1 MAGTS
6 GARVVRAVRNQ
17 TSFDLMDLEAWLAED
32 HLARSVVD
40 FVEGLD
46 LSAFYA
52 EIASREGGAGRPALD
67 PAVLLAL
74 WLYATIEGV
83 GSARALVRLS
93 ESDLAYRW
101 LRGGM
106 DLNHHTLSDFRVRHV
121 DLLDE
126 LLSRSL
132 ACLDEEGLIR
142 LDDVLIDGTKVK
154 ASASRDSFRTG
165 EGLEKAERAAR
176 QHIEALKA
184 EIGGD
189 PGAGLRRRQA
199 ARDRAARERLERVE
213 KAKAQLERIE
223 AERQSRGNRDGGRKA
238 AEPKASTSDPQ
249 ARSMRFSDGSHGP
262 GYNVQIAA
270 TPDHGFILGI
280 CTTDRRNDLDLVQ
293 PMIGEIERR
302 LGRRPKAAI
311 ADQGYVSTDD
321 IVALAACEPPV
332 RLYVPLP
339 EERTDI
345 KPQSVRR
352 RAKRQEKEPEAIKQ
366 WRQRMVT
373 DEAEAKMKK
382 RKRIEL
388 TNAHVKAAGLA
399 CQLLRGLVKVQAA
412 AILVA
417 LAHNLRTAL
426 RVRRTLKAQP
436 A

>member
-1 MAGTS
+1 MVGTG
-6 GARVVRAVRNQ
+6 GARVVGAVRNQ
-17 TSFDLMDLEAWLAED
+17 VSFELMDADAWLPED
-32 HLARSVVD
+32 HLARSVVS

-52 EIASREGGAGRPALD
+52 GISAREGGAGRPALD
-67 PAVLLAL
+67 PAVLLSL

-83 GSARALVRLS
+83 GSARAIVRLS

-106 DLNHHTLSDFRVRHV
+106 DLNHHTLSDFRVGHPG
-121 DLLDE
+121 LLDE
-126 LLSRSL
+126 LLSASL
-132 ACLDEEGLIR
+132 ACLDAEGLIN
-142 LDDVLIDGTKVK
+142 LDEVLIDGTKIK
-154 ASASRDSFRTG
+154 ASANRDSFRTA
-165 EGLEKAERAAR
+165 EGLEKAEQVAR
-176 QHIEALKA
+176 THIAALKA
-184 EIGGD
+184 EIEAD
-189 PGAGLRRRQA
+189 PAAGLKRRQA
-199 ARDRAARERLERVE
+199 ARARAARERLERVG

-223 AERQSRGNRDGGRKA
+223 AERRSRGNRDGGKTA
-238 AEPKASTSDPQ
+238 AEPKASTSDPE

-280 CTTDRRNDLDLVQ
+280 RSTDRRNDRDLAQ
-293 PMIGEIERR
+293 PMIAEIERR
-302 LGRRPKAAI
+302 LGRRPRQAI
-311 ADQGYVSTDD
+311 ADEGYVSKDD
-321 IVALAACEPPV
+321 ITALAACEPPV
-332 RLYVPLP
+332 TLYVPLP

-373 DEAEAKMKK
+373 EEGQAKMKK

-388 TNAHVKAAGLA
+388 TNAHAKAAGLGR
-399 CQLLRGLVKVQAA
+399 QLLRGLAKVQAA
-412 AILVA
+412 ALLVA
-417 LAHNLRTAL
+417 LAHNLRTAV
-426 RVRRTLKAQP
+426 RVRLLHKAQP